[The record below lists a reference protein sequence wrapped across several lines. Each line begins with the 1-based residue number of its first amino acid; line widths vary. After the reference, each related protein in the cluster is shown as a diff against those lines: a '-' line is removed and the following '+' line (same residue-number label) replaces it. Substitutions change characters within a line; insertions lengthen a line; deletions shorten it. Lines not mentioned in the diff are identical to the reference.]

1 MERFIIRRNNDG
13 EMVPELIEEK
23 YDEEIETSKEDE
35 IRVYTDGACTNN
47 GKEYARAGYGIWFGK
62 NDARNVSESYNGK
75 QTNNIAELLAI
86 IKALTILNDDIQQG
100 KKVIIYS
107 DSRYAIRC
115 CTTYGEKCF
124 KKGWKNPNSK
134 NKPIP
139 NLELVQTGYMYC
151 KEHNNIEFKHI
162 AAHTGKQDR
171 DSIGNENADR
181 LANLAIGVEV
191 ANKTNKEIYLN
202 VPYKEKDEA
211 KQLGA
216 KWDSSKK
223 KWYIKEA
230 NRNKNM
236 MMGRWGE

>member
-1 MERFIIRRNNDG
+1 M
-13 EMVPELIEEK
+13 
-23 YDEEIETSKEDE
+23 
-35 IRVYTDGACTNN
+35 
-47 GKEYARAGYGIWFGK
+47 
-62 NDARNVSESYNGK
+62 
-75 QTNNIAELLAI
+75 LAI
-86 IKALTILNDDIQQG
+86 IKALTILDNEIKEG

-124 KKGWKNPNSK
+124 KKGWKNPNNK

-139 NLELVQTGYMYC
+139 NLELVQTGYLYC
-151 KEHNNIEFKHI
+151 REYENIKFKHV

-181 LANLAIGVEV
+181 LANLAIGIEV
-191 ANKTNKEIYLN
+191 SNKTRKEIYLN

-216 KWDSSKK
+216 KWDTSKK
-223 KWYIKEA
+223 KWYITDNNKH
-230 NRNKNM
+230 KNM
-236 MMGRWGE
+236 MLGRWG

>member
-1 MERFIIRRNNDG
+1 MDKFVIHKTPQTHAN
-13 EMVPELIEEK
+13 
-23 YDEEIETSKEDE
+23 KEP
-35 IRVYTDGACTNN
+35 IYIYTDGACINN
-47 GKEYARAGYGIWFGK
+47 GKPNASAGIGVYFGE
-62 NDARNVSESYNGK
+62 NDPRNISQKYEGK
-75 QTNNIAELLAI
+75 QTNNVAELLAI
-86 IKALTILNDDIQQG
+86 ISAISAVKKEIEAGQ
-100 KKVIIYS
+100 KVIIYS
-107 DSRYAIRC
+107 DSTYAIRC